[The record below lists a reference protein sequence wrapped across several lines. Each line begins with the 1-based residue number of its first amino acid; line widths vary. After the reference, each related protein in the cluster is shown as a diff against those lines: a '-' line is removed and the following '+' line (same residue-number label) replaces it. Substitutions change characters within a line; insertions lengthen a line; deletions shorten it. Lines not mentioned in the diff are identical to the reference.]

1 MYAEYWQLDAKPFE
15 PTVTEESY
23 FPSETHDG
31 ALLKLRYAVDQRRPA
46 AALAGPSGVGKTLLV
61 DRMIDD
67 LGEGVS
73 PVARVVFPQ
82 MSPRDLL
89 THIADALGAPQAE
102 TPRHSTNEAIGRI
115 DRLLASNAAAG
126 RHALLVIDEAQL
138 LEDSGL
144 LETIRLLLN
153 LAAGATP
160 RLTLLLV
167 GQMGLLSAV
176 GRSPALEERLSV
188 KTLLR
193 SFVPGE
199 TAEYVRRRL
208 DAAGAS
214 REVFTPAALRAV
226 HQLTGGV
233 PRQIDRLC
241 DLSLLVGFA
250 EQLAEIDE
258 PQIQS
263 VSKELLAVSAD

>member
-1 MYAEYWQLDAKPFE
+1 MYADYWQLDAKPFE
-15 PTVTEESY
+15 PNVTEESY
-23 FPSETHDG
+23 FPSESHDG

-46 AALAGPSGVGKTLLV
+46 AAIAGPSGVGKTLLV
-61 DRMIDD
+61 DRIIGD
-67 LGEGVS
+67 LGEAVS

-89 THIADALGAPQAE
+89 THIADALGAPPADQ
-102 TPRHSTNEAIGRI
+102 PRHSTDESIGRI
-115 DRLLASNAAAG
+115 DRLLTANASAG
-126 RHALLVIDEAQL
+126 KHALLVIDEAHL

-153 LAAGATP
+153 LAAGASP

-176 GRSPALEERLSV
+176 GRTPSLEERLSV

-193 SFVPGE
+193 TFVPEE
-199 TAEYVRRRL
+199 TAEYIQHRL
-208 DAAGAS
+208 EAAGAS
-214 REVFTPAALRAV
+214 REVFTPAAVQAV
-226 HQLTGGV
+226 HQLSGGV

-241 DLSLLVGFA
+241 DLSLVVGFA
-250 EQLAEIDE
+250 EQLAAIDE

-263 VSKELLAVSAD
+263 VSRELLAVSAD